1 MPGMSSPGLGSA
13 ALNLRLQLVMFT
25 VCQAVLG
32 PLFRCTRQIISAKI
46 INEDKQ
52 ETVRG
57 LSSPGLG
64 STAITT
70 FNAHCFPSG
79 LSGPH
84 FVVLDEKYLQQQSTK
99 TRRNIRKTVNAYVGR
114 IG

>member
-1 MPGMSSPGLGSA
+1 MPGMSSPGLESA
-13 ALNLRLQLVMFT
+13 ALHLRLQLIMFT
-25 VCQAVLG
+25 VCQAVFG

-46 INEDKQ
+46 INEDSDEQ

-57 LSSPGLG
+57 LSSPGLR

-79 LSGPH
+79 LSVH
-84 FVVLDEKYLQQQSTK
+84 ISLH
-99 TRRNIRKTVNAYVGR
+99 
-114 IG
+114 